1 MDDKSINSSINSLSR
16 TVSKPLVRQENK
28 RTENPDS
35 AKPDVEKQSSVEA
48 SQSVKQELSVD
59 EAKAKEL
66 ADLKEE
72 KLQESKQGLS
82 EKIQQAIP
90 KVRELLQQ
98 NQRSL
103 DFKVAEEENRVIIT
117 VIDKE
122 TDRVIRQIPPE
133 DVLQIASAIEEGA
146 QDIPEGSILNF
157 KA

>member
-16 TVSKPLVRQENK
+16 TVSKPLVRQENR
-28 RTENPDS
+28 RTETPDS
-35 AKPDVEKQSSVEA
+35 TKTEVEKQSSVNTT
-48 SQSVKQELSVD
+48 QPIKQELSV
-59 EAKAKEL
+59 EEVRAKEL
-66 ADLKEE
+66 ADRKEE
-72 KLQESKQGLS
+72 KLEESNQGLS

-133 DVLQIASAIEEGA
+133 DVLQIASAIEEGI
-146 QDIPEGSILNF
+146 QEIPEGSILNF